1 MKGASI
7 ALTFSP
13 MQGYSEKG
21 GSRNAL
27 NHKQRAV
34 LRDLKHRREN
44 VTLFQKIKNA
54 IFLFSVIPLFC
65 ILLVSIPIFVQQK
78 QEDLEGQIRKETA
91 ELVSD
96 MNYNMS
102 MVETLSKA
110 ALTNNYLAS
119 EVSRVVLNENVSDY
133 EKYRFKT
140 QTLSSLSIIVSVNQ
154 IKAAR
159 IHIEKPDIQEY
170 PSQIYRMDRASTAS
184 WYAERDQIPYE
195 GKWYMNVT
203 PHPSSDVYSSYY
215 CANNMASY
223 VVPFKTGSQY
233 SSNFEILLP
242 MSEIIPN
249 LYEVSASED
258 TIMIDENGT
267 IYGVN
272 PDSVFG
278 KVTVDELLEYLQLHS
293 FDDYEANG
301 VSTIS
306 IWHSSGPAVIA
317 VSKSV
322 TRGLVYIRMISISG
336 EMMSA
341 LSEIGVFVLIFA
353 AVMMVVLA
361 AINRIVRRLLADL
374 KVFRSCVQEV
384 GQGNL
389 DVEIPH
395 LRQVEINEI
404 ALEYNQMLGSIK
416 RLTVEAIRREVVI
429 KEAQIKALEKQI
441 DSHFLYN
448 VLDSIKMMAEI
459 EGMHNISGALLA
471 LAKMFRYNLQTREH
485 DVTLREEM
493 EYLENYIRLCNIRFD
508 YYISLSKNV
517 DSAVEELRV
526 PKMILQPIVE
536 NSIEHGLDELAEDTA
551 IYLKA
556 YVKDGKA
563 FVEVSDMG
571 KGMNEETLERVR
583 NSIEKG
589 AADDEPPQPSP
600 VRRKGNGIGLHNIH
614 ERIRLMYGAQYG
626 VKIYSQLYQ
635 YTKVTLTLPAHQ
647 DTDASAK
654 NKTES
659 LPERSEP

>member
-1 MKGASI
+1 MKN
-7 ALTFSP
+7 
-13 MQGYSEKG
+13 K
-21 GSRNAL
+21 
-27 NHKQRAV
+27 
-34 LRDLKHRREN
+34 REN
-44 VTLFQKIKNA
+44 VTLFEKIKNA
-54 IFLFSVIPLFC
+54 ILLFSAVPLFC
-65 ILLVSIPIFVQQK
+65 ILLISIPIFVQQK
-78 QEDLEGQIRKETA
+78 QEDLEGQVRKETT
-91 ELVSD
+91 ELIND
-96 MNYNMS
+96 MNYDMS

-119 EVSRVVLNENVSDY
+119 EVSRVVLNENASDY

-140 QTLSSLSIIVSVNQ
+140 QTLSSLNIIVSVNQ

-159 IHIEKPDIQEY
+159 IHIEKSNIQEY
-170 PSQIYRMDRASTAS
+170 PSQIYRMDRASNSS
-184 WYAERDQIPYE
+184 WYSERDQIPYG
-195 GKWYMNVT
+195 GKWYMDVT
-203 PHPSSDVYSSYY
+203 PLPSSDVYSSYY
-215 CANNMASY
+215 CADNMASY

-233 SSNFEILLP
+233 NSNFEILLP
-242 MSEIIPN
+242 MSEIIPD
-249 LYEVSASED
+249 LYEVSSSED
-258 TIMIDENGT
+258 TVLIDENGV
-267 IYGVN
+267 IYGIN

-278 KVTVDELLEYLQLHS
+278 EVTVEELLRYLQLDS
-293 FDDYEANG
+293 FEDYDESG

-306 IWHSSGPAVIA
+306 VWHSSGPAVIA

-336 EMMSA
+336 EMTSA
-341 LSEIGVFVLIFA
+341 LSEIGVFLLIFA
-353 AVMMVVLA
+353 AVMIVVLA

-374 KVFRSCVQEV
+374 KVFRACVQEV
-384 GQGNL
+384 GRGNL

-416 RLTVEAIRREVVI
+416 RLTAEAIRREVVI

-448 VLDSIKMMAEI
+448 VLDSIKMMAEV

-485 DVTLREEM
+485 DVTFRDEM
-493 EYLENYIRLCNIRFD
+493 EYLENYIKLCNIRFD

-517 DSAVEELRV
+517 DSTVEELRV

-556 YVKDGKA
+556 YVENGKA

-571 KGMNEETLERVR
+571 KGMDEETLERVR
-583 NSIEKG
+583 NFIEKG
-589 AADDEPPQPSP
+589 AGDSEKAQVSTG
-600 VRRKGNGIGLHNIH
+600 RRRGSGIGLHNIH
-614 ERIRLMYGAQYG
+614 ERIRLMYGEEYG
-626 VKIYSQLYQ
+626 VKIYSQLHR
-635 YTKVTLTLPAHQ
+635 YTKVTLTLPVHQ
-647 DTDASAK
+647 DTPASKKDQTDTPQNA
-654 NKTES
+654 S
-659 LPERSEP
+659 LPERSES